1 MKTFNDLVFEVMHD
15 DNRWIRAS
23 MKFDNGYG
31 VSVVQ
36 SPHSY
41 GGQKGLYELAVLD
54 SDGEITYGTY
64 ITDDVLGFLTPDDVT
79 RHMIEIQEL
88 PIEKIEKQTIKRTNK
103 MKDLDL
109 KVARGIAGGTAML
122 AGLGTIGM
130 LVFADYALEV
140 GLNDYNLLV
149 SLYIFFISS
158 LQALAIDAII
168 KKDESNSD
176 AMKNVHQT
184 TVNQCV
190 WMIIVLLCIL
200 IVCLLA

>member
-1 MKTFNDLVFEVMHD
+1 MYSYRQSLLFSIYSSLSMNTLKI
-15 DNRWIRAS
+15 IRAIS
-23 MKFDNGYG
+23 LFT
-31 VSVVQ
+31 
-36 SPHSY
+36 
-41 GGQKGLYELAVLD
+41 AV
-54 SDGEITYGTY
+54 
-64 ITDDVLGFLTPDDVT
+64 
-79 RHMIEIQEL
+79 
-88 PIEKIEKQTIKRTNK
+88 
-103 MKDLDL
+103 
-109 KVARGIAGGTAML
+109 L

-158 LQALAIDAII
+158 LQTLAIDAII

-190 WMIIVLLCIL
+190 WMIIVLLCVL